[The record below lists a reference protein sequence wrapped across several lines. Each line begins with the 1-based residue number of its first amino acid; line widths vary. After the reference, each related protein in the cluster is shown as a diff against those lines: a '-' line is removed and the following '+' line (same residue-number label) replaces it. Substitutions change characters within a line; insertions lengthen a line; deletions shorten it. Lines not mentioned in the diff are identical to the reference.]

1 MARKD
6 STFDLS
12 KCTWL
17 HPTTSSKVTN
27 MYFKLHLQN
36 WIITV
41 HFT

>member
-6 STFDLS
+6 STFDLI
-12 KCTWL
+12 KCTQL
-17 HPTTSSKVTN
+17 HPTTFFN